1 LHSVYNKLEITQM
14 ANIITINGVDYAPIS
29 PTGTR
34 AVVVLDR
41 GWIYAGDIVER
52 DGRVYLSRV
61 VWVFR
66 WEKIGFD
73 GVIEHPENAHLREH
87 ADINFPAA
95 VELFRVPVH
104 DNWGLK

>member
-1 LHSVYNKLEITQM
+1 MNEPNLEVSKMNDIT
-14 ANIITINGVDYAPIS
+14 AINGVEYAPVR
-29 PTGTR
+29 PTTGTR

-41 GWIYAGDIVER
+41 GWIYAGDITER

-66 WEKIGFD
+66 WEKIGFN
-73 GVIEHPENAHLREH
+73 GVIEHPEKADIRPH
-87 ADINFPAA
+87 ADLNFPAA
-95 VELFRVPVH
+95 VELFRVPVE